1 MTKFAVLTA
10 LGPDRPGL
18 IDEISSFLSEKQ
30 INIEDSRMA
39 VLGGEFAIILLASSE
54 NDPVEALKAV
64 QGKMEKVT
72 NLDIYIKPTISPK
85 ERTVEPSTPHHL
97 HVTSLDHPGL
107 VHDVTKLLHKYNIN
121 IESMETHV
129 KNAPISGTPIFN
141 MFCVVTV
148 PVKNKLSTI
157 KDELRDL
164 EHRLDVD
171 IEFEAMD
178 SL

>member
-1 MTKFAVLTA
+1 MSKFAVLTA

-18 IDEISSFLSEKQ
+18 IDEISSFLSKRQ

-39 VLGGEFAIILLASSE
+39 VLGGEFAIILLASSDD
-54 NDPVEALKAV
+54 DPIKSL
-64 QGKMEKVT
+64 EKDRGEIEKT
-72 NLDIYIKPTISPK
+72 TGLELFIKPTISPK
-85 ERTVEPSTPHHL
+85 ERTVDPSTPHRL

-107 VHDVTKLLHKYNIN
+107 VHDVTRLLHRYNIN

-148 PVKNKLSTI
+148 PVKNKLSNI
-157 KDELRDL
+157 KNELIEL

-171 IEFEAMD
+171 IEFESMD
-178 SL
+178 NL

>member
-1 MTKFAVLTA
+1 MTSFAVLTA

-54 NDPVEALKAV
+54 EDIIKILKTE
-64 QGKMEKVT
+64 QEKIQKAT
-72 NLDIYIKPTISPK
+72 SLDIFIKPTISPK
-85 ERTVEPSTPHHL
+85 ERTVEPSIPHRL

-107 VHDVTKLLHKYNIN
+107 VHDVTKVLHSYNIN

-141 MFCVVTV
+141 MFCIVTV
-148 PVKNKLSTI
+148 PVKNKLSAV
-157 KDELRDL
+157 KDELKEL

-171 IEFEAMD
+171 IEFEAVD